1 MFSTSVLARDL
12 LFYWK
17 VDSASCDN
25 SAHIIGVYLLY
36 LCQWK
41 KEAVRLSKHR
51 HQYTIDVTGNLPYS
65 FENYCRR
72 LTCSEE
78 QSDGWN
84 ILTQKSLILQQQRV
98 TFISVITTSMCHYNK
113 AGEPWKEIL
122 VEMQL

>member
-41 KEAVRLSKHR
+41 KEAVRLSKRR

-65 FENYCRR
+65 FENYCTKF
-72 LTCSEE
+72 LKIIEKY
-78 QSDGWN
+78 
-84 ILTQKSLILQQQRV
+84 L
-98 TFISVITTSMCHYNK
+98 
-113 AGEPWKEIL
+113 
-122 VEMQL
+122 